1 MATIQSS
8 TRHFDRREIPQD
20 PEDEKVKVTDIT
32 CHLLKTGRLLLRIYT
47 DEGIVGIAEAGGAN
61 TGVMQAYIDDAI
73 RPALECKDPRHVE
86 RHWEALVLGAGDPA
100 TRVPPVIAGPIDIAL
115 WDITGKAAGR
125 PVHELM
131 GGAARKS
138 IPMYWSSGNGWS
150 KTPEEMLER
159 VKEGWDQGFRA
170 FKIRMDWKAY
180 RQDADPEKDFQI
192 FKLCREFLPPEIPL
206 GFDANNGYSVST
218 AITQGRRF
226 EDLGIAHFEE
236 PLPQYDLPGLK
247 QVVDALDVAVSTGEQ
262 EQTRWRFRDLIDLA
276 DPDILQPDIIIAGG
290 LSEVKK
296 VFDLAVVH
304 NKPVMPHSPTAGVN
318 SMASLHAYS
327 TVTNGIRPHEYS
339 NEFTG
344 DPQQVQELFNE
355 PVLPVNGVMHLTD
368 APGFGLTLNEP
379 ALEKAIVS

>member
-1 MATIQSS
+1 MKI
-8 TRHFDRREIPQD
+8 
-20 PEDEKVKVTDIT
+20 TDIT
-32 CHLLKTGRLLLRIYT
+32 CHQLKTGRLLIRVYT
-47 DEGIVGIAEAGGAN
+47 GEGIVGLAEAGGGN
-61 TGVMQAYIDDAI
+61 TRVMQGYIDDAI
-73 RPALECKDPRHVE
+73 KPALQGKDPRHVE
-86 RHWEALVLGAGDPA
+86 RHWEALVLGAGDPV

-115 WDITGKAAGR
+115 WDIVGKAVGR

-150 KTPEEMLER
+150 KTPEEMLDR
-159 VKEGWDQGFRA
+159 VKDGWEQGFRA
-170 FKIRMDWKAY
+170 FKIRMDWKSY
-180 RQDADPEKDFQI
+180 RQDADPEKDFRM
-192 FKLCREFLPPEIPL
+192 FKLCREFLPPEIWL

-226 EDLGIAHFEE
+226 EEMGIAHFEE

-276 DPDILQPDIIIAGG
+276 NPDILQPDIIIAGG
-290 LSEVKK
+290 LSEVKR
-296 VFDLAVVH
+296 VFDLAVAH

-327 TVTNGIRPHEYS
+327 TLANGIKPHEYS

-355 PVLPVNGVMHLTD
+355 PVLPVDGVMHLTD
-368 APGFGLTLNEP
+368 APGFGLTLNEK
-379 ALEKAIVS
+379 AVKKAIVG